1 MALNFDLLQP
11 ANIRENFMAGRKE
24 AQDMETGR
32 LQQQEARMKLEDFQ
46 QKQAGLDRFLAKA
59 KERGKDGD
67 PLDIANDYY
76 EWTVSQRNPELITQ
90 AITLAQTAAQR
101 KKFNA
106 MQNPNQ
112 LAGTARPAAPIAGA
126 LGSGTFDPNASAPTN
141 ALAPTAAPSVM
152 TPSNALAFR
161 AAAPVAPAKADRVAE
176 IKSRLS
182 QLNEFPDVPQAK
194 AEAALLLEEV
204 KRLTTPQI
212 VASGSSVYN
221 PQTGTFTQAPERVDT
236 DLIRNYNAAKND
248 GFVGSILDYQQRI
261 AAAGRAPATPSAPVA
276 VIGPN
281 GEEIFVSREEALSK
295 RMTPA
300 SGARLK
306 PIPTQINQAI
316 IKNVQTLKQLDDTIA
331 LLGKNPDATGYKGYL
346 PNVVLSRVDP
356 EGVDVRAGIAD
367 IGSLVL
373 HERSGAAVTAAESPR
388 LLPFIPLAT
397 DDNATAVKKLKR
409 MREIAAADQ
418 LGLTETY
425 SEDQGYKANPLV
437 GKDKAAPAAAPAIPT
452 IYATNG
458 KQRLQSTD
466 GGKNW
471 TPVK

>member
-1 MALNFDLLQP
+1 MADLNALIAQGAQFAAPVDPFAQYGKMQQLEQASSTNQLNRMKMDEYQRGLQEQNALRGLDPAAADYLTQVKKVNPKLGFEFGKLMQEGDKEQALTLKAKNEALKFSLDNSRSFLVGVNDQP
-11 ANIRENFMAGRKE
+11 AYDAWRAYSVKNVPELEKMLPLVFTPE
-24 AQDMETGR
+24 A
-32 LQQQEARMKLEDFQ
+32 
-46 QKQAGLDRFLAKA
+46 
-59 KERGKDGD
+59 KDGLLKTAD
-67 PLDIANDYY
+67 DI
-76 EWTVSQRNPELITQ
+76 SKRL
-90 AITLAQTAAQR
+90 
-101 KKFNA
+101 
-106 MQNPNQ
+106 
-112 LAGTARPAAPIAGA
+112 
-126 LGSGTFDPNASAPTN
+126 
-141 ALAPTAAPSVM
+141 TAAPPAPPASVAEFTFAK
-152 TPSNALAFR
+152 TPEGGSFKGSYQDF
-161 AAAPVAPAKADRVAE
+161 VTAKAVA
-176 IKSRLS
+176 
-182 QLNEFPDVPQAK
+182 
-194 AEAALLLEEV
+194 
-204 KRLTTPQI
+204 T
-212 VASGSSVYN
+212 
-221 PQTGTFTQAPERVDT
+221 
-236 DLIRNYNAAKND
+236 
-248 GFVGSILDYQQRI
+248 
-261 AAAGRAPATPSAPVA
+261 RAPATPSAPVA

-346 PNVVLSRVDP
+346 PNVVLSRMDP

-425 SEDQGYKANPLV
+425 GQDQGYKPNPLV
-437 GKDKAAPAAAPAIPT
+437 SKPAAAPEAAPAIPT

>member
-1 MALNFDLLQP
+1 MADLNALIAQGAQFAAPPDPFAQYGKMQQLEQASSTNQLNRMKMEEMQA
-11 ANIRENFMAGRKE
+11 ANTERNALRQLDPTSPDYESQLFRVNPTMGIAYRKE
-24 AQDMETGR
+24 AATAAA
-32 LQQQEARMKLEDFQ
+32 QQATQKAQQAEALKTNLANHRS
-46 QKQAGLDRFLAKA
+46 FLVGVNDQPSYDAWRALTIKNIPDLA
-59 KERGKDGD
+59 SILPAQFSPEAKDGLLKTAD
-67 PLDIANDYY
+67 DI
-76 EWTVSQRNPELITQ
+76 SKRL
-90 AITLAQTAAQR
+90 
-101 KKFNA
+101 
-106 MQNPNQ
+106 
-112 LAGTARPAAPIAGA
+112 
-126 LGSGTFDPNASAPTN
+126 
-141 ALAPTAAPSVM
+141 TAAP
-152 TPSNALAFR
+152 PALPASALEFKLAQENPAFMQFLQKR
-161 AAAPVAPAKADRVAE
+161 
-176 IKSRLS
+176 S
-182 QLNEFPDVPQAK
+182 
-194 AEAALLLEEV
+194 EA
-204 KRLTTPQI
+204 T
-212 VASGSSVYN
+212 
-221 PQTGTFTQAPERVDT
+221 
-236 DLIRNYNAAKND
+236 
-248 GFVGSILDYQQRI
+248 
-261 AAAGRAPATPSAPVA
+261 RAPATPSAPVA

-425 SEDQGYKANPLV
+425 GQDQGYKPNPLV
-437 GKDKAAPAAAPAIPT
+437 SKPSAAPEAAPAVPT

>member
-1 MALNFDLLQP
+1 MADLNALIAQGAQFKAPVDPFAQYAQMQQLEQAGSTNQLNRMKMEEMQA
-11 ANIRENFMAGRKE
+11 ANTERNALRQLDPTSPDYESQLFKVNPTMGIAYRKE
-24 AQDMETGR
+24 ASAAAA
-32 LQQQEARMKLEDFQ
+32 QQATQKAQQAEALKTNLANHRS
-46 QKQAGLDRFLAKA
+46 FLVGVNDQPSYDAWRALTIKNIPDLA
-59 KERGKDGD
+59 SILPAQFSPDTKDG
-67 PLDIANDYY
+67 L
-76 EWTVSQRNPELITQ
+76 LK
-90 AITLAQTAAQR
+90 TADDMSKR
-101 KKFNA
+101 
-106 MQNPNQ
+106 
-112 LAGTARPAAPIAGA
+112 L
-126 LGSGTFDPNASAPTN
+126 
-141 ALAPTAAPSVM
+141 TAAPPAPPASVAEFNFAK
-152 TPSNALAFR
+152 TPEGGSFKGSYQDF
-161 AAAPVAPAKADRVAE
+161 VTAKAVA
-176 IKSRLS
+176 
-182 QLNEFPDVPQAK
+182 
-194 AEAALLLEEV
+194 
-204 KRLTTPQI
+204 T
-212 VASGSSVYN
+212 
-221 PQTGTFTQAPERVDT
+221 
-236 DLIRNYNAAKND
+236 
-248 GFVGSILDYQQRI
+248 
-261 AAAGRAPATPSAPVA
+261 RAPATPSAPVA

-316 IKNVQTLKQLDDTIA
+316 IKNVQTLRQLDDTIA

-425 SEDQGYKANPLV
+425 GQDQGYKPNPLV
-437 GKDKAAPAAAPAIPT
+437 SKPTSAPEAAPAIPT

>member
-1 MALNFDLLQP
+1 MQEQNALRGLDPAAADYLTQVKKVNPKLGFEFEKSIQEGEKEKALALKAKNEALKFSLDNSRSFLVGVNDQP
-11 ANIRENFMAGRKE
+11 AYDAWRAYSVKN
-24 AQDMETGR
+24 
-32 LQQQEARMKLEDFQ
+32 
-46 QKQAGLDRFLAKA
+46 
-59 KERGKDGD
+59 
-67 PLDIANDYY
+67 
-76 EWTVSQRNPELITQ
+76 VPELEKMLPPVFSPATKDS
-90 AITLAQTAAQR
+90 LLKTADDISKR
-101 KKFNA
+101 
-106 MQNPNQ
+106 
-112 LAGTARPAAPIAGA
+112 LT
-126 LGSGTFDPNASAPTN
+126 
-141 ALAPTAAPSVM
+141 
-152 TPSNALAFR
+152 
-161 AAAPVAPAKADRVAE
+161 AAPVAPPASAAEYALAQKDPAFMKFLQDR
-176 IKSRLS
+176 
-182 QLNEFPDVPQAK
+182 
-194 AEAALLLEEV
+194 
-204 KRLTTPQI
+204 
-212 VASGSSVYN
+212 
-221 PQTGTFTQAPERVDT
+221 
-236 DLIRNYNAAKND
+236 
-248 GFVGSILDYQQRI
+248 
-261 AAAGRAPATPSAPVA
+261 AAATRAPATPSAPVA

-425 SEDQGYKANPLV
+425 GQDQGYKPNPLV
-437 GKDKAAPAAAPAIPT
+437 GKSAAATSAAPEAALAVPT

>member
-1 MALNFDLLQP
+1 MADLNALIAQGAQFKAPADPFAQYAQMQQLEQASSTNQLNRMKMDEYQRGLQEQNALRGLDPAAADYLTQIKKVNPKLGFEFGKLMQEGEKEKELALKAKNEALKFSLDNSRSFLVGVNDQP
-11 ANIRENFMAGRKE
+11 AYDAWRAYSVKNVPELEKILPSVFTPE
-24 AQDMETGR
+24 A
-32 LQQQEARMKLEDFQ
+32 
-46 QKQAGLDRFLAKA
+46 
-59 KERGKDGD
+59 KDGLLKTAD
-67 PLDIANDYY
+67 DISKRL
-76 EWTVSQRNPELITQ
+76 T
-90 AITLAQTAAQR
+90 
-101 KKFNA
+101 
-106 MQNPNQ
+106 
-112 LAGTARPAAPIAGA
+112 
-126 LGSGTFDPNASAPTN
+126 
-141 ALAPTAAPSVM
+141 
-152 TPSNALAFR
+152 
-161 AAAPVAPAKADRVAE
+161 AAPVAPPASVAE
-176 IKSRLS
+176 
-182 QLNEFPDVPQAK
+182 F
-194 AEAALLLEEV
+194 
-204 KRLTTPQI
+204 
-212 VASGSSVYN
+212 
-221 PQTGTFTQAPERVDT
+221 ERAQKDPKFMQF
-236 DLIRNYNAAKND
+236 L
-248 GFVGSILDYQQRI
+248 QQR
-261 AAAGRAPATPSAPVA
+261 ATATRAPATPPTPSAPVA

-316 IKNVQTLKQLDDTIA
+316 IKNVQTLRQLDDTIA

-425 SEDQGYKANPLV
+425 GQDQGYKPNPLV
-437 GKDKAAPAAAPAIPT
+437 SKPAAALEAALAIPT

>member
-1 MALNFDLLQP
+1 
-11 ANIRENFMAGRKE
+11 
-24 AQDMETGR
+24 
-32 LQQQEARMKLEDFQ
+32 
-46 QKQAGLDRFLAKA
+46 
-59 KERGKDGD
+59 
-67 PLDIANDYY
+67 
-76 EWTVSQRNPELITQ
+76 
-90 AITLAQTAAQR
+90 
-101 KKFNA
+101 
-106 MQNPNQ
+106 
-112 LAGTARPAAPIAGA
+112 
-126 LGSGTFDPNASAPTN
+126 
-141 ALAPTAAPSVM
+141 
-152 TPSNALAFR
+152 
-161 AAAPVAPAKADRVAE
+161 
-176 IKSRLS
+176 
-182 QLNEFPDVPQAK
+182 
-194 AEAALLLEEV
+194 
-204 KRLTTPQI
+204 LTTPQI